1 MASDGFS
8 RAPAVGRG
16 GWPETLQQSQES
28 ALAGRCYL
36 GPRPLR
42 GGVVEARLTCPP
54 QRRGPELAAGEGQA
68 SRPAVSCVPGAGRG
82 VAAGEKDGGGTRK
95 AVLIGAPKAGGELGF
110 QGAAALLLQA
120 AGREGSRRQQLR
132 GCPDG
137 RPPVKDVRTRTGGGH
152 NHGSGLGRGRRGAVS
167 WDRGGGSVGPRTRP
181 AAPFGSPRQA
191 ARGRAPGGA
200 PAPEER
206 GRRRHRRRRRRR
218 ARAGAAVVRRRARV
232 RRWGR
237 AAAARA
243 AGAGPG
249 PRAPR
254 GREEGGGAAFPSPGG
269 RWLRRRRRLGRRRS
283 AGAGRGPAR
292 YAGRPAVSRCA
303 RRHGAGSGLGRAGAA
318 LRRLAAHR
326 RGLAAPVL
334 AVRGPAGAAAARG
347 GGGGRGPGAAR
358 RAARPPVPTR
368 AVAAGLGASPQ
379 QPGAPARG
387 TAGPGRAGAG
397 AVRWGGAAAASGR
410 AAPAALCCRAPGK
423 RPWPGAVGGGEVLAD
438 GSRRRFSSS
447 FAPAWWDGRA

>member
-68 SRPAVSCVPGAGRG
+68 SRPAVPCVPGAGRG

-95 AVLIGAPKAGGELGF
+95 AVLIGAPKAGGEPGF

-167 WDRGGGSVGPRTRP
+167 WDRGGGGVSGRGQDPLPPSGRPARPRGGARP
-181 AAPFGSPRQA
+181 AAPQRRKSA
-191 ARGRAPGGA
+191 AGVGT
-200 PAPEER
+200 
-206 GRRRHRRRRRRR
+206 
-218 ARAGAAVVRRRARV
+218 
-232 RRWGR
+232 
-237 AAAARA
+237 AAA
-243 AGAGPG
+243 
-249 PRAPR
+249 
-254 GREEGGGAAFPSPGG
+254 
-269 RWLRRRRRLGRRRS
+269 
-283 AGAGRGPAR
+283 
-292 YAGRPAVSRCA
+292 
-303 RRHGAGSGLGRAGAA
+303 
-318 LRRLAAHR
+318 
-326 RGLAAPVL
+326 
-334 AVRGPAGAAAARG
+334 AAAARG
-347 GGGGRGPGAAR
+347 PGRRLCAGGRGCAAGAGLRRRAR
-358 RAARPPVPTR
+358 R
-368 AVAAGLGASPQ
+368 
-379 QPGAPARG
+379 
-387 TAGPGRAGAG
+387 GPGRAHVRRGAG
-397 AVRWGGAAAASGR
+397 RRAAARPSPPPAGGGCGGGGGWAGAAA
-410 AAPAALCCRAPGK
+410 PG
-423 RPWPGAVGGGEVLAD
+423 PGGG
-438 GSRRRFSSS
+438 R
-447 FAPAWWDGRA
+447 PAMPAGPP